1 MYLLFVYL
9 YFYQTRQNLDSPDNS
24 PPFPQDKVGKI
35 SGFGGVTF
43 NAFLWLG
50 SIILPGKSNG
60 LFVVE
65 RWNLV
70 TTCCKWIAL
79 IFLCSGVIR
88 GGRDNILTDP
98 STAVTIAALPPL
110 WHFVLY
116 CNHCDHCIV
125 LWHFDHCTIGT
136 DTLSFPNS
144 FLFKLPEF
152 SNSLFVH

>member
-9 YFYQTRQNLDSPDNS
+9 YLYQTSQNLDSPDNS

-88 GGRDNILTDP
+88 GGRDNILTNSSTIRKYTNTQIHKYKYTNRVIRGGRDNILTDP

-110 WHFVLY
+110 WPF
-116 CNHCDHCIV
+116 CIV
-125 LWHFDHCTIGT
+125 L
-136 DTLSFPNS
+136 
-144 FLFKLPEF
+144 
-152 SNSLFVH
+152 